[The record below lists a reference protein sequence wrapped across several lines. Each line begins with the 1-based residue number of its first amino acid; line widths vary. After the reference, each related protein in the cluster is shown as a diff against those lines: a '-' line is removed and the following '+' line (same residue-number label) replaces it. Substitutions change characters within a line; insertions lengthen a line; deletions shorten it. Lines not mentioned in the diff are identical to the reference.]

1 MLVNPFKLWLALA
14 RLPIDAWL
22 SWQYWTPARK
32 AGMDCFPP
40 RCARG
45 RNDGERLPSSGHAMS
60 RNDCVSKALY

>member
-32 AGMDCFPP
+32 AANGYGLSWGMRPW
-40 RCARG
+40 AR
-45 RNDGERLPSSGHAMS
+45 STT
-60 RNDCVSKALY
+60 